1 MSQAITPV
9 KDRQQNLEES
19 IVMPM
24 INKWLKIKGALMA
37 PNEIQDIITNG
48 ASPKWIKLTKGILT
62 GKMTIYDMLTAGL
75 LTEEEL
81 IEMEKV
87 MLDQGI
93 LPDEE
98 IVVDTDWIVSVETG
112 SMAEVDKAQDLENFD
127 GWIQFNQQLGVPV
140 DAEKVSIERAMKA
153 GIKDPE
159 QYIQKINPMA
169 NVQIGMNQPANPM
182 GQPMPVGM

>member
-1 MSQAITPV
+1 
-9 KDRQQNLEES
+9 
-19 IVMPM
+19 
-24 INKWLKIKGALMA
+24 
-37 PNEIQDIITNG
+37 
-48 ASPKWIKLTKGILT
+48 
-62 GKMTIYDMLTAGL
+62 MLTAGL